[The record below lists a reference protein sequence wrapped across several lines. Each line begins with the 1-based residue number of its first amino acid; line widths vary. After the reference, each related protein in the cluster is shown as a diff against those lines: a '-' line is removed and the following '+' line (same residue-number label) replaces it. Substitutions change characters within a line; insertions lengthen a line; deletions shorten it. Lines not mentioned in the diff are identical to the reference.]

1 MTPLRP
7 WIIQHYES
15 LATTMDRAELLAR
28 HGAPERTLVIANEQ
42 TAGRGRSGRTW
53 QGEPGAALQ
62 LTAILRPRIPPR
74 HLPVLPLLVGVA
86 VATAIEAA
94 SGAEA
99 RLKWPNDVWLGDDP
113 ERQKVA
119 GILMTSRL
127 SAAGI
132 EFVLVGIGVNVSTT
146 LLHLPPGATSLRE
159 ATGWTG
165 HPGELLDALLP
176 ALDRVYDDFVQTEG
190 RPSLAEWRRR
200 AALLGELVSIEEHGA
215 RLTGMLAG
223 ISDDGALLLETAED
237 ELHRVISGDVVRGP
251 RRVIISST

>member
-53 QGEPGAALQ
+53 QGVPGAALQ

-86 VATAIEAA
+86 VAIAIEAV

-146 LLHLPPGATSLRE
+146 LAHLPPGATSLRE

-176 ALDRVYDDFVQTEG
+176 ALDRVYDDFVRTEG
-190 RPSLAEWRRR
+190 KPSLAGWRRR

-215 RLTGMLAG
+215 PLTGMLAG

-237 ELHRVISGDVVRGP
+237 EQLRVISGDVVRGP
-251 RRVIISST
+251 RRVTSSST